1 MLDWERI
8 SPAKLLPHSG
18 HMMLL
23 DKIISCDEHSLQAWA
38 HIGAEHIL
46 LPLGADALPSY
57 LGAEIM
63 AQGVAAWAGA
73 HHLARGEAV
82 RLGFLLG
89 TRKLMFSQP
98 AIAVGTELLVV
109 VKQSWQD
116 QSGMGVFDCEL
127 RHRYTDEVLV
137 HGAMNVFS
145 PSSDADLA
153 ALLNPT
159 AEHG

>member
-127 RHRYTDEVLV
+127 RHRHTDKVLV

-145 PSSDADLA
+145 PSSDADLV

>member
-127 RHRYTDEVLV
+127 RHCHTDEVLI

-153 ALLNPT
+153 VLLNLT